1 MQYGTLFRMRLRP
14 EATVEQLRTH
24 LERWQRT
31 LGPRFPGSTMDL
43 LMQVDGAT
51 DEYIVLHLFAD
62 QAAYQA
68 MGGDAAQDSWYRE
81 LVALL
86 VVEPLFTDV
95 WLRWSANAEVDG
107 GA

>member
-14 EATVEQLRTH
+14 EATVKQLRTH

-51 DEYIVLHLFAD
+51 DEYIVLHLFANS
-62 QAAYQA
+62 
-68 MGGDAAQDSWYRE
+68 GGISG
-81 LVALL
+81 
-86 VVEPLFTDV
+86 
-95 WLRWSANAEVDG
+95 DG
-107 GA
+107 WRCGAG